1 MKSEIVPG
9 TTSLWPIIPLS
20 YVEDSYRLRII
31 EEGKR
36 YFSDRLKPITEITQ
50 LNDYV
55 GMLRG
60 WASLIVNHLRQQAAG
75 RLIISLLSSRG
86 CEANERNTEQV
97 IRALARMGEQKA
109 TRRKGYY

>member
-1 MKSEIVPG
+1 M
-9 TTSLWPIIPLS
+9 WPIIPLS
-20 YVEDSYRLRII
+20 DVEDSYRLRII

-36 YFSDRLKPITEITQ
+36 YSSDRLKPITEITQ

-60 WASLIVNHLRQQAAG
+60 WASLIMDHLRQQASG
-75 RLIISLLSSRG
+75 RLVISLLSSSG
-86 CEANERNTEQV
+86 CDAHERNTEQV
-97 IRALARMGEQKA
+97 IRALARMGEQKS